1 MWLRP
6 MKTIFPVSSLTIW
19 QNLLCCGRWE
29 WRRKTRTNI
38 WEATKMAQLL
48 EQKEKE
54 LAGRNG
60 NHSTN
65 TPSEVKAAPAEIK
78 AAPAK
83 EVRLSLLKKL
93 AGYRRLILA
102 VALVV
107 LIAVGTGGWFYFASY
122 ETTDDAQVD
131 GHLHPVSAR
140 INGTIIRVNP
150 EVENNHYVTAGT
162 VLAEI
167 DPADFEAERDRA
179 RADYERLRA
188 SSVSAEKD
196 ITVISS
202 GSNGRL
208 DVAGAAVTEAED
220 SLAAE
225 KTSLQA
231 AEARLAQ
238 AEANWQRAEA
248 DRQRYERLLAKHEI
262 SQSEYDRLAT
272 DAATDREAAIAGRAD
287 IATSQKRI
295 AQAQSRLAQRKADL
309 SAASSA
315 PQQIGSSRARAAA
328 AVSEAGR
335 ARAQLTS
342 AQLNLGYTQIIAP
355 VSGIVGRKT
364 VEAGQRVQPGQQLLT
379 IIPLD
384 DIWITANFKETQLR
398 NINPGQSVTIYA
410 DSTGRKYRGH
420 IDALGGATGSK
431 FSLLPPENA
440 TGNYVK
446 VVQRVPVRIVL
457 EAGENSDHRL
467 RPGMSVEPKVS
478 LR

>member
-1 MWLRP
+1 
-6 MKTIFPVSSLTIW
+6 
-19 QNLLCCGRWE
+19 
-29 WRRKTRTNI
+29 
-38 WEATKMAQLL
+38 MAQQFEL
-48 EQKEKE
+48 KEKE
-54 LAGRNG
+54 VASTNG
-60 NHSTN
+60 NHIGNGS
-65 TPSEVKAAPAEIK
+65 PEIQPAPAEVKAT
-78 AAPAK
+78 PAK
-83 EVRLSLLKKL
+83 EDRPSLLKRAL
-93 AGYRRLILA
+93 GRRRLLLVIGA
-102 VALVV
+102 IALVV
-107 LIAVGTGGWFYFASY
+107 LGTAAWSYFTSY

-150 EVENNHYVTAGT
+150 DVENNHYVTAGT

-179 RADYERLRA
+179 QADYERLRA
-188 SSVSAEKD
+188 SSVAAQED
-196 ITVISS
+196 VTVISS

-248 DRQRYERLLAKHEI
+248 DRQRYEKLLAKHEI

-272 DAATDREAAIAGRAD
+272 EAATDREAAIAGRAD

-398 NINPGQSVTIYA
+398 YMNPGQSVTIYA
-410 DSTGRKYRGH
+410 DSTGRRYRGH

-457 EAGENSDHRL
+457 EPGENSDHRL